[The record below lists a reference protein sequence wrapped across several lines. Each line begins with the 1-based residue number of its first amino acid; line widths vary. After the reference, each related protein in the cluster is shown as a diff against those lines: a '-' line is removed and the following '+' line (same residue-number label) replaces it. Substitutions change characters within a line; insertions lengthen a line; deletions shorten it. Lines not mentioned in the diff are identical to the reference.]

1 MCDGRVP
8 LLCRTFSLGSIDG
21 QESQYSGASHVRE
34 SGDHGVACLLIDTP
48 VHHHMPLH
56 VLMMLMMAMMTVQRK
71 VLAPSPQPTQ
81 NFGRDSGGGAPE
93 AACGST

>member
-56 VLMMLMMAMMTVQRK
+56 VLK
-71 VLAPSPQPTQ
+71 G
-81 NFGRDSGGGAPE
+81 FGSITTTNPKFWTR
-93 AACGST
+93 